1 MNAFNDDKERVRDA
15 ADIVRVIG
23 DHVSLKPHG
32 REYLGICPFH
42 DDHKPS
48 MNVVP
53 HKQIFHCFSCGAGGD
68 VFSFVQRYHAM
79 DFREALNHLAERFGV
94 TLTPRGQNTPASD
107 DSQPH
112 ISRKD
117 LLNANATATEFF
129 KTILRNEQH
138 GATARQLIADRGI
151 NEQMV
156 EAFALGAS
164 PDRWDGLIK
173 TLQGKSMDEAP
184 FVQAGLLKPK
194 DSGEF
199 YDVLRNR
206 LIFPIH
212 DQIGRVIAFGGRR
225 INDEDD
231 PKYLNSPETPLF
243 NKSATLYGIHQAARR
258 IQAERT
264 AIVTEGYTDV
274 IACHQAGFTNVV
286 ATLGTALTPGHAAIL
301 RRLCDTIVLLFD
313 SDEAG
318 SRAAD
323 RAVEVFFAEPV
334 DVKIATLASVT
345 DAKDPDELLKRQ
357 DGQALFPQ
365 AIQNAVDLLSFRFGR
380 IADSL
385 QEAGP
390 AAMSRAI
397 EQELASLVQL
407 GLNTLQP
414 LRRALVVRQ
423 LSQIARVDEQII
435 IRAIPA
441 GRKPRHW
448 PSEDSQEQ
456 TADQSPPE
464 NLDSVQALLLGCILC
479 EPALLVS
486 LDEHQRERV
495 APDAYPSGVLRRLT
509 VAIGQVVA
517 SGHEPDLHAVL
528 GAIDADDLQT
538 NQTAVA
544 LYTHTNTIT
553 DSEQPRLHQLWR
565 DCLQRADKTHI
576 PDQTQNDV
584 NERVERIRQNHAA
597 CGGDRRILPRPAVM
611 R

>member
-1 MNAFNDDKERVRDA
+1 MSAFNDDKERVRDA

-32 REYLGICPFH
+32 REYVGICPFH

-79 DFREALNHLAERFGV
+79 EFREALTHLAERFGV
-94 TLTPRGQNTPASD
+94 TLTPRGSSASASD
-107 DSQPH
+107 DSRPD

-129 KTILRNEQH
+129 GAILRNEQH
-138 GATARQLIADRGI
+138 GATARQLIATRGI
-151 NEQMV
+151 SEQMV
-156 EAFALGAS
+156 ETFAIGTS
-164 PDRWDGLIK
+164 PDRWDGLIQ
-173 TLQGKSMDEAP
+173 TLRSKSMDEAP

-194 DSGEF
+194 DGGEF
-199 YDVLRNR
+199 YDALRNR

-225 INDEDD
+225 INDEDE

-243 NKSATLYGIHQAARR
+243 NKSATLYGLHQAARQIQSER
-258 IQAERT
+258 I

-286 ATLGTALTPGHAAIL
+286 ATLGTALTPGHAGLL
-301 RRLCDTIVLLFD
+301 RRLCDTIILLFD
-313 SDEAG
+313 GDEAG

-334 DVKIATLASVT
+334 DVKIATLTSVT

-357 DGQALFPQ
+357 DGHTQFKQ
-365 AIQNAVDLLSFRFGR
+365 AIDGAIDLLSFRFQR
-380 IADSL
+380 IADGL
-385 QEAGP
+385 EEAGP

-397 EQELASLVQL
+397 EQELTKLVEL

-414 LRRALVVRQ
+414 LRKALVVRQ
-423 LSQIARVDEQII
+423 LSQIAHVDERTI

-441 GRKPRHW
+441 GRKPR
-448 PSEDSQEQ
+448 PGTPDEQEQ
-456 TADQSPPE
+456 TADQTPQAAFGSAG
-464 NLDSVQALLLGCILC
+464 ALLLGCILC
-479 EPALLVS
+479 EPSLLVS
-486 LDEHQRERV
+486 LDDRQREWV
-495 APDAYPSGVLRRLT
+495 CPDAYPSGVLRRLAD
-509 VAIGQVVA
+509 AIDQIVA

-528 GAIDADDLQT
+528 GAVDADDLQT

-544 LYTHTNTIT
+544 LYTHTNNIT
-553 DSEQPRLHQLWR
+553 ESQQSRLHQLWR
-565 DCLQRADKTHI
+565 DCLNRVDETQTE
-576 PDQTQNDV
+576 DQTQNDI
-584 NERVERIRQNHAA
+584 NERVERIRQSHAA
-597 CGGDRRILPRPAVM
+597 RGGDRRILPRPAVT